1 MIKELNTNI
10 NNYVLLDILHMLDYL
25 EYDDIIED
33 ELKKFRRLVNKQVFG
48 DFFKNLDDI
57 EIINQEFKIKYTFE
71 KIS

>member
-25 EYDDIIED
+25 EYDDIIEG

-48 DFFKNLDDI
+48 DFFKNLDDF